1 MNDRKTLE
9 VCLTPALLDG
19 FSERDSIVVIIDV
32 FRATSSICAAFA
44 NGVSSIIP
52 VPSVREAEEYK
63 RKGYLVAGERDGI
76 MLEFAD
82 FGNSPYNF
90 SAERVAGKTVVY
102 TTTNG
107 TRTIQMAA
115 EFDMTLIGSFLNA
128 DAVVNLLKESDKNVL
143 LLCAGWKDKF
153 NLEDTVCA
161 GYIASELIKS
171 DSFTT
176 ACDSALAA
184 IDLWSVAEVD
194 LRGYIEK
201 AAHRS
206 RLRLKKLDDCID
218 FCLTKGVTNIIPVL
232 KDGVLIPVVKQDM

>member
-19 FSERDSIVVIIDV
+19 FPGRDCIVVIIDV

-52 VPSVREAEEYK
+52 VATIAEAEEFK
-63 RKGYLVAGERDGI
+63 KKGFLVAGERDGI
-76 MLEFAD
+76 ILDFAD

-90 SAERVAGKTVVY
+90 SPEKVAGKTVVY

-107 TRTIQMAA
+107 TRTIQLASQF
-115 EFDMTLIGSFLNA
+115 EITLIGSFLNG
-128 DAVVNLLKESDKNVL
+128 DALVDFLRESDKNVL

-161 GYIASELIKS
+161 GFIASELIAS
-171 DSFTT
+171 GSFTT
-176 ACDSALAA
+176 ACDSALAS
-184 IDLWSVAEVD
+184 IDLWSVAVND

-206 RLRLKKLDDCID
+206 RLRLKNLDDCID
-218 FCLTKGVTNIIPVL
+218 FCLSRGATNIIPEL
-232 KDGVLIPVVKQDM
+232 KEGVLIPAVKQS

>member
-1 MNDRKTLE
+1 MNDRNKLE
-9 VCLTPALLDG
+9 VCLTPALLNG
-19 FSERDSIVVIIDV
+19 FPERDSIVVIIDV

-52 VPSVREAEEYK
+52 VATTAEAEEYK
-63 RKGYLVAGERDGI
+63 RRGFLVAGERDGI
-76 MLEFAD
+76 MLDFAD

-90 SAERVAGKTVVY
+90 SPERVAGKTVVY

-107 TRTIQMAA
+107 TRTIHMASKF
-115 EFDMTLIGSFLNA
+115 EMILIGSFLNA
-128 DAVVNLLKESDKNVL
+128 DAIVDFLKDSDKDVL

-161 GYIASELIKS
+161 GYIAAEMIRSG
-171 DSFTT
+171 SFTT
-176 ACDSALAA
+176 VCDSALAS
-184 IDLWSVAEVD
+184 IDLWSIAVND

-218 FCLTKGVTNIIPVL
+218 FCLTRGVTDIIPVL
-232 KDGVLIPVVKQDM
+232 KDGALIPAVKQVR

>member
-1 MNDRKTLE
+1 MNYRKKLE
-9 VCLTPALLDG
+9 VCLTPALLNG
-19 FSERDSIVVIIDV
+19 FPERDAIVVIIDV

-52 VPSVREAEEYK
+52 VASTEEAEEYK

-76 MLEFAD
+76 VLDFAD
-82 FGNSPYNF
+82 FGNSPFNF
-90 SAERVAGKTVVY
+90 SPNLIAGKTVVY

-107 TRTIQMAA
+107 TRTIQMASQ
-115 EFDMTLIGSFLNA
+115 FSMVLIGSFLNA
-128 DAVVNLLKESDKNVL
+128 DAVVDFLKGSDKDVL

-161 GYIASELIKS
+161 GYIANELIRS

-176 ACDSALAA
+176 VCDSALASM
-184 IDLWSVAEVD
+184 DLWSIAGND

-201 AAHRS
+201 AAHRA

-218 FCLTKGVTNIIPVL
+218 FCLTRGVTDIIPEL
-232 KDGVLIPVVKQDM
+232 KEGALIPAAKQVV